1 MPTLVLGRVVK
12 FRMALMPSTFA
23 SAVARGRPAR
33 LGNWAKTAGVLM
45 TGLIVH
51 GMSGSFWLMRV
62 NATVPLTVVRGRT
75 LYMAMALTELSVLLG
90 ATDMRPCADP
100 LPLL

>member
-1 MPTLVLGRVVK
+1 MPPFVLGRVVK

-51 GMSGSFWLMRV
+51 GMSASFWLMRV
-62 NATVPLTVVRGRT
+62 NATVPFTVVRGRT
-75 LYMAMALTELSVLLG
+75 LYMATALTELDVLLR
-90 ATDMRPCADP
+90 AADQRPCSHP